1 MATALLIIHGLVS
14 MALLG
19 AITHQAIAIWIPL
32 ATRPDTFIGRLRAVS
47 TDSFTNAVVVLYTLA
62 AILGGIVYLY
72 FRVEIKPVLEQTEH
86 WQTIT
91 LFDIK
96 EHFIAI
102 GLALLPAY
110 LVCWKMPSDKDT
122 PRARIAVTMIL
133 TFIVWYGFLIGH
145 IANNVRGFGL

>member
-1 MATALLIIHGLVS
+1 MATALLILHGLVA

-19 AITHQAIAIWIPL
+19 AITHQAVAIWVPL
-32 ATRPDTFIGRLRAVS
+32 PTRPESFIGRLRAVS
-47 TDSFTNAVVVLYTLA
+47 SDSFTNAVVVLYVLS

-72 FRVEIKPVLEQTEH
+72 FRVEIKPVLEQSEH
-86 WQTIT
+86 WQTIS

-102 GLALLPAY
+102 GMALLPAY
-110 LVCWKMPSDKDT
+110 WVSWQEIIDREYSSS
-122 PRARIAVTMIL
+122 RIALTMML